1 MKRVIVGLSG
11 ASGAIYAANL
21 LEHLAAVGCE
31 IHLIASATAEAIFS
45 QELGRDLSDFIA
57 SLDGQLIVHAN
68 TDLAA
73 LPASGSFTYAGMVV
87 APCSMRTLAAVAGGL
102 SDSLLTRAADVCLKE
117 RRHLIMMTRE
127 TPLSLIHIE
136 NMRQVTL
143 AGATI
148 MPASP
153 GYYHQPQTIKDLADF
168 MSERV
173 LMHLGIQA
181 PNATAWKG

>member
-1 MKRVIVGLSG
+1 MKRVIIGLSG
-11 ASGAIYAANL
+11 ASGTIYAANL
-21 LEHLAAVGCE
+21 LEHLAAVDCE
-31 IHLIASATAEAIFS
+31 IHLIASATAAAIFV
-45 QELGRDLSDFIA
+45 QETGQTLSDFIA
-57 SLDGQLIVHAN
+57 NLDGQIIVHAN

-73 LPASGSFTYAGMVV
+73 LPASGSFVHAGMVI
-87 APCSMRTLAAVAGGL
+87 APCSMRSLAAVATGL

-117 RRHLIMMTRE
+117 RRPLIMMTRE

-143 AGATI
+143 AGATV

-153 GYYHQPQTIKDLADF
+153 GFYHQPQTIKNLADF

-173 LMHLGIQA
+173 LMQLGIQV
-181 PNATAWKG
+181 PDATAWKG